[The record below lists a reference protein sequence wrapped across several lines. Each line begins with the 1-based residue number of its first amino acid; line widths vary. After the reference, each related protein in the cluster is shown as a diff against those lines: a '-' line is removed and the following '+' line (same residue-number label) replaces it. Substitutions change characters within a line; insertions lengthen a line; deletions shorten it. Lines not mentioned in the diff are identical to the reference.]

1 MDMKNKSLLLAL
13 LLIGT
18 TAFAQQNDWA
28 SFSRY
33 EAKNAAVTEP
43 VKVVFLGNSITD
55 HWYRQDSAFFI
66 DNNFA
71 GRGISGQTS
80 SQMLV
85 RFRRDVIDLHPQAVV
100 ILAGT
105 NDIAQ
110 NNGYISLENTMGNI
124 MSMCELAKAHKI
136 KVILCSVL
144 PASRFPWR
152 KELKPA
158 EEIKKLNK
166 MIEAY
171 AEKNKITYV
180 DYYSSLVNEE
190 GGMPAKYAKDGVHP
204 TPEAYQ
210 LMKGLVM
217 KPIRKI
223 TR

>member
-28 SFSRY
+28 AFSRY